1 MSYFTS
7 EMFLQETRQLM
18 IWKGKQRLKGR
29 AERKEGG
36 ERSDEEGP
44 HRQPATMQEEREII
58 LAPPATSQIPRTG
71 PKLLRPPYN
80 VEPLGQ
86 PNPHLYVCQKRD
98 SSPIGSPPK
107 YRLRLDEIASK
118 ISPRSTTSV
127 RWDTTGASRDTTERQ
142 AGDHKLCLLL
152 KA

>member
-107 YRLRLDEIASK
+107 YRLRLDEIASNF
-118 ISPRSTTSV
+118 
-127 RWDTTGASRDTTERQ
+127 ASINHQRQ
-142 AGDHKLCLLL
+142 VGHHWRQSGHHGTPGGRPQTVFAT
-152 KA
+152 